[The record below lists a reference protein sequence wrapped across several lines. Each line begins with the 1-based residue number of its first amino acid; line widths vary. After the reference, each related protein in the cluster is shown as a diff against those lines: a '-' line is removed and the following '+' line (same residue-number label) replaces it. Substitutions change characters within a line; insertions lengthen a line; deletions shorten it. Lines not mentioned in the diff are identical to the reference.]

1 MKSRGRVSKKSA
13 ASSSPEAKRS
23 RTTVKA
29 ANLEEDSERESTGAE
44 AEMFPRAE
52 GLRMFIG
59 AHVSAAKGVHN
70 AITNGNRIGCN
81 SFGLFVKQQRRWTS
95 PPLKPEEKDQFGEL
109 LKEYQYDAR
118 KHLLPHGSYLINLAN
133 IDDEK
138 NQQAYSAFLDEL
150 HRCESLGIG
159 LYNFHPGSTLGH
171 KKSDAIRRLADN
183 INAAIKATRFVKIV
197 LENMAG
203 HGNLIGSTFEDLA
216 DVIAL
221 VDDKSRVGVC
231 IDTCHTFAAG
241 YDIRTQELYDK
252 MWSEFDKIIG
262 LKYLSA
268 IHLNDSKAPLG
279 SNRDLHQ
286 NIGLGFLGLESFR
299 ILMNTKHVEGL
310 PMVLETP
317 NHKDD
322 AVWGREIKLLESLIG
337 KSADDPDFVAK
348 RDELWNK
355 GAQERSAMEL
365 KTKGKDGKKQTK
377 LKVGKKRKVE
387 TDDEDDFEE
396 E

>member
-1 MKSRGRVSKKSA
+1 M
-13 ASSSPEAKRS
+13 
-23 RTTVKA
+23 
-29 ANLEEDSERESTGAE
+29 
-44 AEMFPRAE
+44 
-52 GLRMFIG
+52 IG
-59 AHVSAAKGVHN
+59 VYN

-81 SFGLFVKQQRRWTS
+81 ALALFVKQQRRWTS
-95 PPLKPEEKDQFGEL
+95 PPIKPEEKDQFGEL
-109 LKEYQYDAR
+109 LKEYKYDAS
-118 KHLLPHGSYLINLAN
+118 KHILPHGSYLINLAN
-133 IDDEK
+133 IDGEK
-138 NQQAYSAFLDEL
+138 NEQAYSAFLDEL
-150 HRCESLGIG
+150 QRCESLGIG
-159 LYNFHPGSTLGH
+159 RYNFHPGSTLGLS
-171 KKSDAIRRLADN
+171 KPDAIKRVAAN
-183 INAAIKATRFVKIV
+183 INAAIKATKFVKIV

-241 YDIRTQELYDK
+241 YDIRTQESYDK

-262 LKYLSA
+262 LKYLSG
-268 IHLNDSKAPLG
+268 IHLNDSKAPFG

-322 AVWGREIKLLESLIG
+322 AVWGREIKLLEWLIG
-337 KSADDPDFVAK
+337 KSADNPDFVAK
-348 RDELWNK
+348 RDELWRK
-355 GAQERSAMEL
+355 GAQERSAMEQ
-365 KTKGKDGKKQTK
+365 KTKGKDGKKQSK

-387 TDDEDDFEE
+387 TDDEEE
-396 E
+396 YEGE